1 MNFLRQYSILF
12 GIPGQIGTEISSVG
26 VNRPLHVNFSL
37 EKADTATHS
46 VQSLSAVSQILLKH

>member
-37 EKADTATHS
+37 EKRIQKVAIQEDCRY
-46 VQSLSAVSQILLKH
+46 QI